1 MSEGEQDKGQGPP
14 LARYAGAWEIRSL
27 YDKMALLSEGKTEC
41 GARKQ
46 DDAFQRQI
54 SMNILKLFYLL
65 PYDGRDFY
73 TQFAARMELAADKH

>member
-14 LARYAGAWEIRSL
+14 LARYAGATKWHYYLKEKQNAARE
-27 YDKMALLSEGKTEC
+27 SE
-41 GARKQ
+41 
-46 DDAFQRQI
+46 DDAFRQQI

-65 PYDGRDFY
+65 PYDGNTDFY